1 MNQKMRKIYSFAV
14 ATVAMFAAMSCAKEI
29 VQDNQQA
36 GMPDNDALTF
46 VARVDGADDA
56 SETKSVLDGLK
67 SYWNGEEKIWILDP
81 RNETNDEVTFFNTSW
96 KKMFIA
102 NAEMSETATFVEED
116 ESTSLEGE
124 SLMALYPAGPAGSA
138 YWEGGESQIQ
148 GMWLTNEQTAVAGSY
163 DPTAH
168 IAIARASK
176 SSNLLEFKNVSSLLK
191 FQVAE
196 NIKGEVKFISYK
208 PTAGEA
214 PRISGNFSVD
224 YNDGEPVVTPESGE
238 NKITCDAV
246 ALKGEFAVDNDYYMA
261 ILPAKLEAGFAVQI
275 NGYTVKELK
284 DSRSLTDEK
293 FASLLDRKRNM
304 ILNLGT
310 VSLNFGVC
318 GTHTDWESD
327 TPMSYDVASGLYV
340 AQDVTFDKENNAFK
354 IRPNGLWTTSV
365 GTGGAI
371 AVDSRNQA
379 YMDGGDS
386 MIAAGTYDI
395 WFDAD
400 RKIIYAMSDGN
411 TPADLKFASM
421 VYLKPAAGWSSDNA
435 KFAAYFFG
443 DAVEP
448 IAIMIQ
454 DSDSDDIYEAA
465 VPKGDYSQLLF
476 VRLSSDTESFDWD
489 RTLHQTFDLETP
501 MSDNDKLCYVITT
514 MPDNH
519 KYSEGIWQTLEEA
532 KGSVETDE
540 PELIPSDV
548 TVYLKPSVWNS
559 DSPWYAAYFYGA
571 GKSEWVKMTD
581 TDSDGIYEAEVP
593 YTIYTNVVFHRMK
606 PSEEALDGASA
617 WNKTADLT
625 VPTDD
630 NVCYVI
636 SGWGTETSIGSWKT
650 LADAIDVW
658 GICGDVTSWAEG
670 KDITMEVRD
679 GKYFANVTF
688 PSAGNFKIRSNNDW
702 AENYGLASTATVTAG
717 FYYELVS
724 NSSGN
729 ITIAAG
735 SYDIWF
741 DYDTKRIYVVSPGSS
756 IADLKKGT
764 PIAPSSDIWY
774 LIGEFNSWT
783 QKQADYKFTNE
794 AGMFVLRNCEIN
806 KSGNAKINNGTWD
819 VQRTGSF
826 GGINGK
832 FTLNTSGGDFYL
844 PKGTYDIYLDDN
856 NKVAYFLLPGNTPNT
871 TGKYRFYIKNS
882 TSQSKVVVYA
892 WEGGYSTS
900 WPGDTFSGKATVS
913 GHGECYYKELNIGTQ
928 GITKFLVHNGSEG
941 NKTADQDA
949 GALVVLPSG
958 DVLYEWK

>member
-14 ATVAMFAAMSCAKEI
+14 AAVAMFAAMSCAKEI

-81 RNETNDEVTFFNTSW
+81 RNETNDEGTFFNSSW
-96 KKMFIA
+96 KKGFTA
-102 NAEMSETATFVEED
+102 SAEKSETATFVED
-116 ESTSLEGE
+116 DKTTSFEGE
-124 SLMALYPAGPAGSA
+124 TLMAVYPAGPAGGA
-138 YWEGGESQIQ
+138 CWEGGESSVT
-148 GMWLTNEQTAVAGSY
+148 GLWLSNEQTAVAGSY
-163 DPTAH
+163 DPAAH
-168 IAIARASK
+168 IAIAQTSAS
-176 SSNLLEFKNVSSLLK
+176 SDLLEFKNVSSLLK
-191 FQVAE
+191 FSVADNME
-196 NIKGEVKFISYK
+196 GEVKFISYK
-208 PTAGEA
+208 PSEGDA
-214 PRISGNFSVD
+214 PRIAGNFSVD
-224 YNDGEPVVTPESGE
+224 YNDGNPSVTPESGE
-238 NKITCDAV
+238 NKITFDAV
-246 ALKGEFAVDNDYYMA
+246 ALKGQFAVDNDYYMA
-261 ILPAKLEAGFAVQI
+261 ILPANLAYGFAVQI
-275 NGYTVKELK
+275 NGYTVKELAGE
-284 DSRSLTDEK
+284 SLTDEK

-318 GTHTDWESD
+318 GTHTGWESD
-327 TPMSYDVASGLYV
+327 TPMSYDEASGLYV
-340 AQDVTFDKENNAFK
+340 AQDVTFAAENNEFK

-365 GTGGAI
+365 GTGGEIVLNAEN
-371 AVDSRNQA
+371 DA
-379 YMDGGDS
+379 YVGGGNS
-386 MIAAGTYDI
+386 TIAAGTYDI
-395 WFDAD
+395 WFDAGQ
-400 RKIIYAMSDGN
+400 KIIYAMSDGK
-411 TPADLKFASM
+411 TPGDIEYTSV
-421 VYLKPAAGWSSDNA
+421 VYLKPNA
-435 KFAAYFFG
+435 NWNQSGARFAAYFYREGMQWVDMTDEDG
-443 DAVEP
+443 DG
-448 IAIMIQ
+448 
-454 DSDSDDIYEAA
+454 IYECE
-465 VPKGDYSQLLF
+465 VPEGTSRVIF
-476 VRLSSDTESFDWD
+476 CRMNPNVAENRWNSETDTEETKALWNQSADLKLPIDDTNCYTIAEDAWD
-489 RTLHQTFDLETP
+489 
-501 MSDNDKLCYVITT
+501 KG
-514 MPDNH
+514 
-519 KYSEGIWQTLEEA
+519 EGSWSTLEDA
-532 KGSVETDE
+532 KGTPEE
-540 PELIPSDV
+540 PELVPSDV
-548 TVYLKPSVWNS
+548 TVYLKPSVWAS
-559 DSPWYAAYFYGA
+559 DSPWFAAYFFGA
-571 GKSEWVKMTD
+571 DKSEWVRMTD
-581 TDSDGIYEAEVP
+581 TDSDGIYEAKVP
-593 YTIYTNVVFHRMK
+593 YTIYTNVVFHRMN
-606 PSEEALDGASA
+606 PASDA
-617 WNKTADLT
+617 FDSTSVWNKTEDLT
-625 VPTDD
+625 VPTDN
-630 NVCYVI
+630 NVCYII
-636 SGWGTETSIGSWKT
+636 SGWGTETSTGSWKT

-670 KDITMEVRD
+670 KDITMDSRD
-679 GKYFANVTF
+679 GKFFANVTF

-702 AENYGLASTATVTAG
+702 AENYGLESTATVTAG

-756 IADLKKGT
+756 IANLKKGT

-794 AGMFVLRNCEIN
+794 AGMFVLRNCKIT

-882 TSQSKVVVYA
+882 TSQSNVVVHA
-892 WEGGYSTS
+892 WDGGYSTS

-913 GHGECYYKELNIGTQ
+913 GYGECYYKELNIGTQ

>member
-1 MNQKMRKIYSFAV
+1 MRKIYSFAV
-14 ATVAMFAAMSCAKEI
+14 AAVAMFAAMSCAKEI

-67 SYWNGEEKIWILDP
+67 SYWDGEEKIWILDP
-81 RNETNDEVTFFNTSW
+81 RNETNDEGTFFNTSW
-96 KKMFIA
+96 KKIFTA
-102 NAEMSETATFVEED
+102 NAEKSETATFVED
-116 ESTSLEGE
+116 DKNTSLEGE
-124 SLMALYPAGPAGSA
+124 SLMALYPAGPAGGA
-138 YWEGGESQIQ
+138 YWEGGESQVQ

-224 YNDGEPVVTPESGE
+224 YNDGNPSVTPESGE
-238 NKITCDAV
+238 NKITFDAV

-261 ILPAKLEAGFAVQI
+261 ILPANLEAGFAVQI
-275 NGYTVKELK
+275 NGYTVKELAGE
-284 DSRSLTDEK
+284 SLQNEK
-293 FASLLDRKRNM
+293 FVNLLDRKRNM

-327 TPMSYDVASGLYV
+327 TPMSYDEASGLYV

-365 GTGGAI
+365 GTGGVI

-379 YMDGGDS
+379 YMNGGDS

-448 IAIMIQ
+448 IAIMIH
-454 DSDSDDIYEAA
+454 DSDSDGIYEAA

-476 VRLSSDTESFDWD
+476 VRLSSDTESFDWN

-532 KGSVETDE
+532 KGTPEE
-540 PELIPSDV
+540 PEPVVHEWAIAGTFNGWNTSATPMVKEGNYYVARNVTGLNFTAQTDPNDQSSSTGFKFIVNGEWKGSEGEIAAGAWGYVWDKDAGSNIYVDGADASAAYDIYVNPSEGDNGKFVIVAAGDPMPEDKPAEEPEVTPGEASEWAIIGDFNGSGQWVEKQMLTTVTSKVFVIEDVVIPTDYFSILVKKYNDSDWTVKYGGGIVYFNPGNSMKVYTNGSDICITKAGTYDFYFDLANTMLYVVNPGVDYTTVSEQTVDGEEPKQEEPEV
-548 TVYLKPSVWNS
+548 TSNVLYLTFSGVWQNG
-559 DSPWYAAYFYGA
+559 DERFAAYFFNNSG
-571 GKSEWVKMTD
+571 GNTWVSMKD
-581 TDSDGIYEAEVP
+581 SDSDGIYEVNIPEG
-593 YTIYTNVVFHRMK
+593 YNLGDNVIFCRMK
-606 PSEEALDGASA
+606 GTSTSNGWTNK
-617 WNKTADLT
+617 WNQTADLT
-625 VPTDD
+625 IPTDGKNLYTVKSWD
-630 NVCYVI
+630 N
-636 SGWGTETSIGSWKT
+636 S
-650 LADAIDVW
+650 
-658 GICGDVTSWAEG
+658 
-670 KDITMEVRD
+670 
-679 GKYFANVTF
+679 
-688 PSAGNFKIRSNNDW
+688 
-702 AENYGLASTATVTAG
+702 
-717 FYYELVS
+717 
-724 NSSGN
+724 
-729 ITIAAG
+729 
-735 SYDIWF
+735 
-741 DYDTKRIYVVSPGSS
+741 
-756 IADLKKGT
+756 
-764 PIAPSSDIWY
+764 
-774 LIGEFNSWT
+774 
-783 QKQADYKFTNE
+783 
-794 AGMFVLRNCEIN
+794 
-806 KSGNAKINNGTWD
+806 
-819 VQRTGSF
+819 
-826 GGINGK
+826 
-832 FTLNTSGGDFYL
+832 
-844 PKGTYDIYLDDN
+844 
-856 NKVAYFLLPGNTPNT
+856 PNT
-871 TGKYRFYIKNS
+871 HWS
-882 TSQSKVVVYA
+882 TK
-892 WEGGYSTS
+892 
-900 WPGDTFSGKATVS
+900 
-913 GHGECYYKELNIGTQ
+913 
-928 GITKFLVHNGSEG
+928 
-941 NKTADQDA
+941 
-949 GALVVLPSG
+949 
-958 DVLYEWK
+958 